1 MCTAKVRQQCVC
13 QCKHAHVPFIYL
25 FLCVFVCVCVHRF
38 KRVWS
43 LASVRHTCSSVWQGG
58 WPGRQ
63 SGAAELC
70 VSIYSSSF
78 PHTHTH
84 SEGCPSP
91 TSSHQPPPV
100 HSSRQE
106 WKGVV
111 IWAVLPVS
119 TIPNTHTRNVFTI
132 TNWNNPLSYMSISD
146 SQETLQS
153 DGTHRMR
160 TSDTYWVK
168 RTS

>member
-1 MCTAKVRQQCVC
+1 MCLSFICFCVC
-13 QCKHAHVPFIYL
+13 S
-25 FLCVFVCVCVHRF
+25 CVFVSTRLRECEAWPLYGTPVPLSDREADLGG
-38 KRVWS
+38 RVAQ
-43 LASVRHTCSSVWQGG
+43 LSSV
-58 WPGRQ
+58 
-63 SGAAELC
+63 SL
-70 VSIYSSSF
+70 SIAHHSLT
-78 PHTHTH
+78 HTHTH